1 MSDPRRHYQSIN
13 FLALL
18 SAACMLLSAIASAA
32 PSITLPKKTD
42 FQVLTSRT

>member
-18 SAACMLLSAIASAA
+18 SAALSAIASAA
-32 PSITLPKKTD
+32 PSITLSKKTD